1 VQHAAPPEPPPTRRV
16 LVALSIVVVLMV
28 VAWGVLAVVRSDDAP
43 QSASGVPSSDGSG
56 AGPDAVDGDAATTTT
71 TAPATTTSTTSPL
84 LHVPAGPPS
93 DQRTLSLART
103 IGGAITP
110 KSVVAGGAGKV
121 IAQNMMY
128 QHSITV
134 YDETGALLATIPDSV
149 DLATFGLA
157 ATPTIVKGAPVEAAF
172 TPDARHAY
180 VSNYSMYGPGQ
191 GPEGLDSCTPSSARA
206 KGDTPSYVYRVDME
220 TLAVDQVIQVG
231 LVPKYVAVT
240 HDGTKVLVTNWCSWD
255 LYVIDVATGA
265 VTATVPLP
273 ATPRGIA
280 VSPDSSTAYVTL
292 MGGSS
297 LAQVDLATNTVVRQ
311 IPVGSNPRH
320 VVLDPTGTIA
330 YVSLNSGGQVV
341 KVDLASG
348 SVVDRAGTGQLA
360 RSLAISSDG
369 LSLYVVNYGSAS
381 MTKLRASDM
390 SVLQTVP
397 TGEHPIGVTYD
408 PLTGNVWVAIYGG
421 QLMVFA
427 DT

>member
-1 VQHAAPPEPPPTRRV
+1 MLAGLVVVV
-16 LVALSIVVVLMV
+16 LVAW
-28 VAWGVLAVVRSDDAP
+28 VAVAVVRKDDPSDTAALTVDV
-43 QSASGVPSSDGSG
+43 GTDTTVPE
-56 AGPDAVDGDAATTTT
+56 TTTT
-71 TAPATTTSTTSPL
+71 EPPTTTSTTSPL
-84 LHVPAGPPS
+84 LHVPAGPPT
-93 DQRTLSLART
+93 DQRRLSNLRT
-103 IGGAITP
+103 VGGAITP

-134 YDETGALLATIPDSV
+134 YDEDGELLKTIPDSV
-149 DLATFGLA
+149 DLAAFGLA
-157 ATPTIVKGAPVEAAF
+157 TTPTVVKGAPVEAAF
-172 TPDARHAY
+172 TPDAKHAY

-191 GPEGLDSCTPSSARA
+191 GPEGLDSCTPSSAKAR
-206 KGDTPSYVYRVDME
+206 GDTNSYVYRIDME
-220 TLAVDQVIQVG
+220 TLEIDQVIEVG
-231 LVPKYVAVT
+231 MVPKYVAVT
-240 HDGTKVLVTNWCSWD
+240 HDGSKVLVSNWCSWD
-255 LYVIDVATGA
+255 LKVIDAASGT

-280 VSPDSSTAYVTL
+280 VSPDNSTAYVTI
-292 MGGSS
+292 MGGST
-297 LAQVDLATNTVVRQ
+297 LAQVDLATNTVTRQ
-311 IPVGSNPRH
+311 ISVGSNPRH
-320 VVLDPTGTIA
+320 VVLDPTGSIA

-348 SVVDRAGTGQLA
+348 GVIDRAGTGQLA

-421 QLMVFA
+421 ALMIFQDA
-427 DT
+427 